1 MNAWLEVVLVSL
13 VLTNLVVLGS
23 SRLASCIRVVA
34 IQGTILGALPLLVH
48 AHDITVRTIAL
59 SVGSFALKGVAFPWL
74 LFRALRDSDARRE
87 VEPLIGYTVSILWG
101 VLSLAIAFWLASRL
115 TLPCPAPTPL
125 LIPAAFSTIFIGL
138 FLIVSR
144 RKAITQ
150 VLGYLVLENG
160 IYAFGVALATEE
172 PWLVE
177 MGVLLDVFVAVFV
190 MGIMIFHISREFDHI
205 DVDRL
210 ASLKDWTRRWRRAP

>member
-1 MNAWLEVVLVSL
+1 MTAWLDVVLVSL

-23 SRLASCIRVVA
+23 SRLAACIRVVA
-34 IQGTILGALPLLVH
+34 VQGTILGALPLLVH
-48 AHDITVRTIAL
+48 SHDLTVRTIAL
-59 SVGSFALKGVAFPWL
+59 AIGSFALKGVVFPWL
-74 LFRALRDSDARRE
+74 LFRALRESEARRE
-87 VEPLIGYTVSILWG
+87 VEPLVGYTVSIFWG
-101 VLSLAIAFWLASRL
+101 ILSLVLSFWLASRL
-115 TLPCPAPTPL
+115 ALPVPTPL

-150 VLGYLVLENG
+150 VLGYLVMENG
-160 IYAFGVALATEE
+160 IYAFGVALAREE

-210 ASLKDWTRRWRRAP
+210 ASLKDWTQRWRKEP